1 MVQKL
6 KSIFEKQA
14 FGVCSRISDRLN
26 LQVNEVRLFFIYFS
40 FLTLGSPLI
49 IYVLIMFALKLKD
62 LFFYKRKRTFDI

>member
-6 KSIFEKQA
+6 KSFFEKQA

-40 FLTLGSPLI
+40 FLTLGSPLV

>member
-6 KSIFEKQA
+6 KSIFEKQG
-14 FGVCSRISDRLN
+14 FDVCSRISDRLN
-26 LQVNEVRLFFIYFS
+26 LQVNEVRLFFIYVS